1 MRLFNNALLCII
13 IGTFVNN
20 AAVDASSSSSLRGSS
35 IIDSVALSSS
45 STTLSHRRLQE
56 TTTCSE
62 TLLVEKDYEDHHDES
77 YIVCEVDDDGISYKI
92 DMSDDE
98 VELHKN
104 DVANREVDLVIPAN
118 TMLLPSGEMEVPSNS
133 EVKWQAKSKKDK
145 KKDKKKENK
154 KKNNPWKDRRL
165 AVTETDDKRVLVV
178 RVVAPD
184 RQTTA
189 SQSALSDSVFGNGN
203 DPLNLKSQYEAC
215 SHNKLII
222 NKAVGSGI
230 SNGRCFDIFICM
242 HKIVYVTP
250 NILTLTNLIPTHTY
264 YFSKKQELLPPQSH
278 KM

>member
-1 MRLFNNALLCII
+1 MRLFNNNNNALLCII
-13 IGTFVNN
+13 IGTFVN
-20 AAVDASSSSSLRGSS
+20 AAVDASSSSLRGSS
-35 IIDSVALSSS
+35 TIDIDNNNNVALSPS
-45 STTLSHRRLQE
+45 STLPHRRLQE

-62 TLLVEKDYEDHHDES
+62 TLLVEKDYEDRHDES

-118 TMLLPSGEMEVPSNS
+118 TMLLPNGEMDVPSNS
-133 EVKWQAKSKKDK
+133 EVKWQAKSEKDK

-154 KKNNPWKDRRL
+154 KKNDPWKDRRL
-165 AVTETDDKRVLVV
+165 AVTETSDKRVLVV
-178 RVVAPD
+178 RVEAPD
-184 RQTTA
+184 SQTTA
-189 SQSALSDSVFGNGN
+189 SQTTLSDSVFGNGR

-230 SNGRCFDIFICM
+230 SNGKF
-242 HKIVYVTP
+242 
-250 NILTLTNLIPTHTY
+250 
-264 YFSKKQELLPPQSH
+264 
-278 KM
+278 

>member
-1 MRLFNNALLCII
+1 MRLFNNNNALLCII
-13 IGTFVNN
+13 IGSFVNN
-20 AAVDASSSSSLRGSS
+20 AAVDASSSSLRGSS
-35 IIDSVALSSS
+35 IIDIDIDNNVALSPSS
-45 STTLSHRRLQE
+45 TLSHRRLQE

-62 TLLVEKDYEDHHDES
+62 TLLVEKDYEDRHDES

-118 TMLLPSGEMEVPSNS
+118 TMLLPNGEMEVPSNS

-145 KKDKKKENK
+145 KKDKKKDNQ
-154 KKNNPWKDRRL
+154 KKNNPWKDRRGL
-165 AVTETDDKRVLVV
+165 AVTETSDKRVLVV

-184 RQTTA
+184 SETTA
-189 SQSALSDSVFGNGN
+189 SQTTLSDSVFGNGR

-230 SNGRCFDIFICM
+230 SNGRF
-242 HKIVYVTP
+242 
-250 NILTLTNLIPTHTY
+250 
-264 YFSKKQELLPPQSH
+264 
-278 KM
+278 